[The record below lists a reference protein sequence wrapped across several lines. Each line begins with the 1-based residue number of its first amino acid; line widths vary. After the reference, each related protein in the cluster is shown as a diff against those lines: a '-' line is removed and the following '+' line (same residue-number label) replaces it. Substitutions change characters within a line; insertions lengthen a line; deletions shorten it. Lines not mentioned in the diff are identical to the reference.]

1 MKTLLLIRHAKSDWP
16 ENMKDFDR
24 PLAEKGFNDAEK
36 MSNYLFEENILIDQM
51 ITSPAFRAKTT
62 CSIFAEK
69 YKMKFCEDAELYF
82 AQNSEFINAIS
93 NADEK
98 ANSLAIFSHND
109 GISDFA
115 SSLCGDDLQFKTCAV
130 AIFELKSETWA
141 DFKKNSIVLKDYLS
155 PKEI

>member
-36 MSNYLFEENILIDQM
+36 MANFLFNENISIDKM
-51 ITSPAFRAKTT
+51 ITSPALRAKTT

-69 YKMKFCEDAELYF
+69 YQMNVCEDAELYH

-93 NADEK
+93 KADEK

-115 SSLCGDDLQFKTCAV
+115 SSLCGDDLQLKTCAV

-141 DFKKNSIVLKDYLS
+141 NFRKNSIVLKDYFS